1 MYSLVTQSQYGIRL
15 WKLRVTEAE
24 IKATIRYIQSLHYC
38 HLIVY
43 VNRLQPEAPKQ
54 QVRIFM
60 TGDASL
66 QVHAH
71 SYFEVEDKRTGEVV
85 NCYHNMCNIVVV
97 SLLYFISLVL
107 KALCGVIQYIRR
119 SAAKNITLKSA
130 SAFFMTILHS

>member
-24 IKATIRYIQSLHYC
+24 IKATIRYNRSLHYC
-38 HLIVY
+38 HLITYVY
-43 VNRLQPEAPKQ
+43 INRLQPEAPKQ

-71 SYFEVEDKRTGEVV
+71 SYFEVEDQRTGEVV
-85 NCYHNMCNIVVV
+85 K
-97 SLLYFISLVL
+97 LL
-107 KALCGVIQYIRR
+107 
-119 SAAKNITLKSA
+119 
-130 SAFFMTILHS
+130 

>member
-24 IKATIRYIQSLHYC
+24 IKATIRYHPSLTTGHP
-38 HLIVY
+38 IVY
-43 VNRLQPEAPKQ
+43 INRLQPEAPKQ

-71 SYFEVEDKRTGEVV
+71 SYFEVEDKRTGEVITSV
-85 NCYHNMCNIVVV
+85 DCLPYVYDNMCNIV
-97 SLLYFISLVL
+97 I
-107 KALCGVIQYIRR
+107 AYIYC
-119 SAAKNITLKSA
+119 
-130 SAFFMTILHS
+130 